1 MSEPE
6 QIAKVNVDG
15 AVMIVTIDRMERSNA
30 LHSAAHFQLSD
41 IFDRFEA
48 DPSLRV
54 AIITGEGNRA
64 FCAGNDLKV
73 QAEGGPMERPP
84 TGFAGLTMRATRTKP
99 IIAAVNGVALGGG
112 FEIVLSCDMAV
123 AAPNA
128 RFALPEVQHGLVPLA
143 GMHLLPR
150 QVGSKTA
157 MAMLLAGKQLAAA
170 EALALGLINEVT
182 PPGGA
187 LDAARTLA
195 QRVLKGSPKAIA
207 TCLDIARRS
216 AAVPDVQEA
225 LRGRYESLD
234 ALRRSEDFID
244 GPKSFAERRTPSW
257 ITEGK
262 A

>member
-1 MSEPE
+1 
-6 QIAKVNVDG
+6 
-15 AVMIVTIDRMERSNA
+15 
-30 LHSAAHFQLSD
+30 LHSAAHFQLSE

-54 AIITGEGNRA
+54 VIITGEGDRA

-73 QAEGGPMERPP
+73 QAEGGSMERPA
-84 TGFAGLTMRATRTKP
+84 TGFAGLTMRTTRTKP

-157 MAMLLAGKQLAAA
+157 MAMLLAGVQLSAT
-170 EALALGLINEVT
+170 EALALGLVNEVT
-182 PPGGA
+182 PPRGA
-187 LDAARTLA
+187 LDAAKALA
-195 QRVLKGSPKAIA
+195 QRVMKGAPMAIA
-207 TCLDIARRS
+207 ACLDIARRS
-216 AAVPDVQEA
+216 AAVSDVQEA
-225 LRGRYESLD
+225 LRGQYDSLD
-234 ALRRSEDFID
+234 ALRRSADFIE
-244 GPKSFAERRTPSW
+244 GPKSFAEGRAPNW
-257 ITEGK
+257 IMEGK